1 MNNKLT
7 DKCVKGKVCVGGG
20 DSSSHT
26 ILFFLS
32 LFISHFDSVC
42 VLSSTLLQMQ
52 DAAATFTDKSQK
64 YHIRQYTAHQK
75 SYAFCLAH
83 GSKEIQA
90 QDSLLTFCHVI
101 TWW

>member
-1 MNNKLT
+1 MCKM
-7 DKCVKGKVCVGGG
+7 KGVCVCVGGG
-20 DSSSHT
+20 
-26 ILFFLS
+26 IFLS
-32 LFISHFDSVC
+32 LFILHFDSVC
-42 VLSSTLLQMQ
+42 VLPSTLLQMQ

-83 GSKEIQA
+83 GSKEIQV

-101 TWW
+101 TW

>member
-7 DKCVKGKVCVGGG
+7 DKCVKWKVCVWGG
-20 DSSSHT
+20 DFFCLFLFYILIQSVSSH
-26 ILFFLS
+26 
-32 LFISHFDSVC
+32 
-42 VLSSTLLQMQ
+42 QMQ

-83 GSKEIQA
+83 GSKEIQV

>member
-1 MNNKLT
+1 
-7 DKCVKGKVCVGGG
+7 
-20 DSSSHT
+20 
-26 ILFFLS
+26 
-32 LFISHFDSVC
+32 
-42 VLSSTLLQMQ
+42 MQ

-83 GSKEIQA
+83 GSKEIQV

-101 TWW
+101 TL